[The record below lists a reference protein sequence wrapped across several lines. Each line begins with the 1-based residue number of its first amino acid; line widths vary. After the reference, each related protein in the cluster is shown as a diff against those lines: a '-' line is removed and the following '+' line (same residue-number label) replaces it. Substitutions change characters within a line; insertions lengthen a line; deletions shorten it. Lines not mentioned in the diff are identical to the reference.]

1 MNETIGAK
9 GGHNDYRR
17 TLIIK
22 KNKKKKE
29 DKELKELEKKVK
41 RKQPI
46 ILIKTIPIVILGKT
60 LQELMTPKKK
70 EKKIIKEEPVKEKE
84 PVREVIIVLGKN
96 KKEKINVKYNNK
108 IEDIVFIKKEKE
120 IKQEKK
126 ENIQEV
132 KKEDKKL
139 AKNTI
144 ISKEK
149 KQVIKKLNK
158 EEKINNITKK
168 EEKVKEVKQ
177 NNIVLPK
184 TKEEKISS
192 TIDIELLNEKQK
204 NKLAKLQSR
213 KIIDVYE
220 KQLKDIRYE
229 LRNLIFDYN
238 VLVDEQEK
246 IINSKEAELILDKLN
261 NIILKIEELKRKI
274 KIEDLDKY
282 DDNYI
287 YTLIE
292 EYLSDFKD
300 KKVIKEIKDS
310 SLYILISE
318 KLEELDTKK
327 EKFKKEVTNKKD
339 DLKEHEEDFS
349 KLKDK
354 YYKIEKINKSL
365 KSFQQEQELILKEME
380 EKINKSIKVSERVET
395 QVETM
400 NLQTRRLL
408 RRLSLLMFLPG
419 ARGAK
424 NIALATSLYA
434 MYAKKALNPKITTK
448 KYKVI
453 KVEDYSKDIET
464 NINKINDVENSLKN
478 TTKEIDNIISNIRE
492 NFSDYIGVL
501 KECDTLLSNLEK
513 VKSNI
518 REKEYELEKIK
529 EKQEKELERNNAKVL
544 KRGEYSL

>member
-1 MNETIGAK
+1 MK
-9 GGHNDYRR
+9 P
-17 TLIIK
+17 
-22 KNKKKKE
+22 KKKK
-29 DKELKELEKKVK
+29 
-41 RKQPI
+41 
-46 ILIKTIPIVILGKT
+46 
-60 LQELMTPKKK
+60 
-70 EKKIIKEEPVKEKE
+70 KKIIKEEPVKEKE

-213 KIIDVYE
+213 KRIDVYE
-220 KQLKDIRYE
+220 KQLKEIRYE

-453 KVEDYSKDIET
+453 KGIFDIKR
-464 NINKINDVENSLKN
+464 I
-478 TTKEIDNIISNIRE
+478 NIIYLI
-492 NFSDYIGVL
+492 Y
-501 KECDTLLSNLEK
+501 C
-513 VKSNI
+513 
-518 REKEYELEKIK
+518 
-529 EKQEKELERNNAKVL
+529 
-544 KRGEYSL
+544 